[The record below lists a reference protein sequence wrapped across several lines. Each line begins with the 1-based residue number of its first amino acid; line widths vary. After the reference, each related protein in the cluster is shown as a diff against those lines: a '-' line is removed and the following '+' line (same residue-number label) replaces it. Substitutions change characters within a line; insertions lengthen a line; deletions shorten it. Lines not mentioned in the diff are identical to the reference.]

1 MAPGAVSKIAVNNRC
16 AVEAPRICPSGSFRR
31 PLKRAS
37 PTLNHPTASEFQDF
51 FPSQVSALAAA
62 DLNDIDMDVPD
73 VFNSGQSQASGSN
86 ESRYLVQF
94 GNGDSS
100 LRLAFNR
107 LSPRSTALSPPMRS
121 SCVLR
126 LWSCAGCHRLNNGVA
141 VGGLVWSKSLGF
153 THVSEQATEVVDGVT
168 RFVISPTLLNAF
180 LKTPSSLKAEAAKC
194 G

>member
-1 MAPGAVSKIAVNNRC
+1 MRRRSPSHLSIGQFSATAQTRIAHAEPPHRVRVSRFLPEPGLC
-16 AVEAPRICPSGSFRR
+16 A
-31 PLKRAS
+31 
-37 PTLNHPTASEFQDF
+37 
-51 FPSQVSALAAA
+51 AAA

-141 VGGLVWSKSLGF
+141 VGGGLVWPKSLGF

-168 RFVISPTLLNAF
+168 RFVISPAL
-180 LKTPSSLKAEAAKC
+180 
-194 G
+194 